1 MGMPVIRPYPV
12 GYEFPVPF
20 GYRLSLF
27 GTSCSRWR
35 VVPRL
40 RLAYHLRG
48 LHRGFHVPHV
58 RDVIGCGCLLYPGS
72 LVPLHERCA
81 PMTPRSLNT
90 ELRLGP

>member
-1 MGMPVIRPYPV
+1 MPVIRPYPV

-40 RLAYHLRG
+40 RLAYHLCG

-58 RDVIGCGCLLYPGS
+58 RDVIGCGCLLYPGF
-72 LVPLHERCA
+72 LVPLHERYA

-90 ELRLGP
+90 ELRLEP